1 MDEEENEIKDVKEL
15 SEEVDNIDNELP
27 EYKTPIEY
35 ESEICHLNAEILNLE
50 NSLNETKRHNK
61 QLLEENS
68 QLKTSNKRFSFAFKG
83 RSMSINPSINQ
94 SKAYQ

>member
-1 MDEEENEIKDVKEL
+1 MDKEENDIKDVKEL
-15 SEEVDNIDNELP
+15 SEEVDNIDKDLP

-68 QLKTSNKRFSFAFKG
+68 QLKTSNKRFSFAFKAAC
-83 RSMSINPSINQ
+83 PSIQ
-94 SKAYQ
+94 ASTKARRTS